1 MSMPI
6 SEMAPMQHLRR
17 WAAAIALLL
26 FVMPLLASCG
36 VNSIPTYE
44 QQAKAAWAE
53 VLNQYQRR
61 TDLIPNL
68 VATVK
73 GAADFESKTLQAVV
87 EARAKVG
94 QVQLPPDAV
103 GHDRGDAPLQVRSTH
118 TRDARER

>member
-6 SEMAPMQHLRR
+6 SEMALAPRLRR
-17 WAAAIALLL
+17 RAAALVLML

-36 VNSIPTYE
+36 VNSIPTYQE
-44 QQAKAAWAE
+44 QAKAAWAE

-94 QVQLPPDAV
+94 QMQLPPDILTNP
-103 GHDRGDAPLQVRSTH
+103 DAMKTFEQNQGQLT
-118 TRDARER
+118 